1 MKNILS
7 KFNKIFENRIRL
19 GLMSALVVNNSLDY
33 NTLKE
38 LLDVTDGNLASHIK
52 TLEAKNYIVVEKKFL
67 GKKPNTRYSITTEG
81 RRAFNNHL
89 EALEE
94 LLNMK

>member
-1 MKNILS
+1 
-7 KFNKIFENRIRL
+7 
-19 GLMSALVVNNSLDY
+19 MSALVVNNSLDY

-67 GKKPNTRYSITTEG
+67 GKKPNTRYLITTEG
-81 RRAFNNHL
+81 RKAFNNHL